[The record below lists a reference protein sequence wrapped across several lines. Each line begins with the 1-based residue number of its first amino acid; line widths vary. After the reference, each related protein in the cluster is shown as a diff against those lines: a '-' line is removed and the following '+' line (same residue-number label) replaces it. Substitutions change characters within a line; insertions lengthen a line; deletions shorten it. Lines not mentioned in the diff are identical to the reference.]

1 MHCTQKITMRREMS
15 LPLKALP
22 DIPYRHSVHSAA
34 ENPEASAEAW
44 SWIINHSV
52 WADDGMHEWAPLELE
67 QYLAGEPCEKERV
80 FLSMMHSQ
88 EMGTASVLIRRDGAY
103 VGMLGVHP
111 YGRGRGLGKLA
122 LNAALEYIRD
132 HGYEFAGAEVRA
144 DQIAAIGLLKDM
156 GFEPVMDSPQT
167 EACWKE
173 VEKNM
178 SEYVKTEKER
188 IILWPE
194 GNIPYFREENC
205 IPAMTAYP
213 IEGSKGAVVVCPGG
227 GYTGK
232 AAHEGGPIAEML
244 NEAGISAYVL
254 DYRVKPCHYNAPVS
268 DAHRAIRTL
277 RHMGYEK
284 VGILGFSAGGHL
296 TCSAATLYDLGNPEA
311 QDPIERHSCRPDAF
325 IPCYAV
331 VSFISFRHQGSVN
344 SLLGDE
350 KENWEL
356 IYRFSAEMHVDKNTP
371 PAFIWHT
378 AEDAGVPVEN
388 SLHLA
393 RAMAHAGVPYELHI
407 FPNGGHGLGLAQNN
421 PAAKEWGGLCQK
433 WLLGLGFGKN

>member
-1 MHCTQKITMRREMS
+1 MADKRQLLMRRDMTK
-15 LPLKALP
+15 PLKPVTEPA
-22 DIPYRHSVHSAA
+22 YRHSVH
-34 ENPEASAEAW
+34 
-44 SWIINHSV
+44 
-52 WADDGMHEWAPLELE
+52 ADDGSFGPVWEEIVSGAFGCMYPYE
-67 QYLAGEPCEKERV
+67 QFLRDEGCTRDRV
-80 FLSMMHSQ
+80 FFSMMHSQ
-88 EMGTASVLIRRDGAY
+88 EMGTCSAELLEEKGIVH
-103 VGMLGVHP
+103 MLAVHP
-111 YGRGRGLGKLA
+111 YGQGCGLGRLT
-122 LNAALEYIRD
+122 LHAALECIRD
-132 HGYEFAGAEVRA
+132 SGKKIAELYTDDHRL
-144 DQIAAIGLLKDM
+144 AAIRLYLEA
-156 GFEPVMDSPQT
+156 GFEPVIEDEEM
-167 EACWKE
+167 EARWKD
-173 VEKNM
+173 VNKRM

-296 TCSAATLYDLGNPEA
+296 TCSAATLYDLGNPDAE
-311 QDPIERHSCRPDAF
+311 DPIERQSCRPDAF

-344 SLLGDE
+344 SLLGEE

-421 PAAKEWGGLCQK
+421 SAAKEWGGLCQK